1 MIHLGAH
8 MSIAGGYYQMGLDAA
23 SIGADTLQFFARNP
37 RGAGA
42 KKLDPEDISAFR
54 ALLEE
59 NKFAPILAHAPYTMN
74 PCSKDPRIRELAMEM
89 LVQDLQRMELL
100 PGNYYNFHPGGHVG
114 QGVKE
119 GIRQITNMLNQV
131 LFEGMHTTVLLET
144 MAGKG
149 TEVGRT
155 FQELAEILDGV
166 VWKDSMGVC
175 MDLCHVWD
183 GGYDISEHLEETLE
197 AFDSV
202 IGIERLKAVH
212 VNDSKFE
219 LGSHKD
225 RHAMIGE
232 GRMGAEAVI
241 RALSHPWLQ
250 GLPMILETP
259 TDLAGHG
266 RELKMLRDRLGREST
281 EKNKER

>member
-8 MSIAGGYYQMGLDAA
+8 MSIAGGYCQMGLDAV

-42 KKLDPEDISAFR
+42 KKINPEDMGAFR
-54 ALLEE
+54 TLLEE

-89 LVQDLQRMELL
+89 LAQDLQRMELL
-100 PGNYYNFHPGGHVG
+100 PGNYYNFHPGSHVG

-131 LFEGMHTTVLLET
+131 LFEGMHTTVLVET

-166 VWKDSMGVC
+166 AWKDSMGVC

-232 GRMGAEAVI
+232 GKMGAEAVI

-259 TDLAGHG
+259 TDLSGHE
-266 RELKMLRDRLGREST
+266 RELKMLRDWLGRESA
-281 EKNKER
+281 EKDKER